1 MIQDGRTFSK
11 IVLAN
16 GGVIE
21 TADGTDIVVVSAN
34 GTVTLTGTETVIAS
48 EVALAEGNLLL
59 GNASGVGS
67 ALNAKTSGQIV
78 VGNGTTAV
86 SVAMSG
92 DATLASS
99 GALTTTKIAGAPKRT
114 QATPTAKTTSATLT
128 AAEVLVGLIT
138 VNQGGGASSAQQL
151 PTVSDLEAALTGEAN
166 DDAFD
171 FHVINISTV
180 DAEDASI
187 TTNTGWTLVGK
198 MDVLANN
205 AAGTANTSGHF
216 RARKTGTGTWTL
228 YRVA

>member
-21 TADGTDIVVVSAN
+21 TADGTDIVTVSTSGAP
-34 GTVTLTGTETVIAS
+34 TVT
-48 EVALAEGNLLL
+48 
-59 GNASGVGS
+59 
-67 ALNAKTSGQIV
+67 
-78 VGNGTTAV
+78 TTNV
-86 SVAMSG
+86 
-92 DATLASS
+92 
-99 GALTTTKIAGAPKRT
+99 AGAPKRT

-151 PTVSDLEAALTGEAN
+151 PTVTNLEAALTGEAT

-171 FHVINISTV
+171 FNVINTSTV

-187 TTNTGWTLVGK
+187 TTNTGWTLVGS
-198 MDVLANN
+198 MNIPAFSTSSN
-205 AAGTANTSGHF
+205 ASLNSSAHF
-216 RARKTGTGTWTL
+216 RARKTGAGAWTL

>member
-21 TADGTDIVVVSAN
+21 TADGTDIVTVSTSGAP
-34 GTVTLTGTETVIAS
+34 TVT
-48 EVALAEGNLLL
+48 
-59 GNASGVGS
+59 
-67 ALNAKTSGQIV
+67 
-78 VGNGTTAV
+78 TTNV
-86 SVAMSG
+86 
-92 DATLASS
+92 
-99 GALTTTKIAGAPKRT
+99 AGAPKRI

-138 VNQGGGASSAQQL
+138 VNQGGGAASAQQL

-171 FHVINISTV
+171 FHVINTSTV